1 MSTIRAN
8 IITDAAGTGTP
19 VFTNGM
25 TDAIGNVRD
34 IVNSDKTAAYVL
46 VLSDNGKMINI
57 TTGGVTVNS
66 GIFSAGQNITI
77 YNNSASS
84 QTITQGAGV
93 TMHLAGSVT
102 TGNRTFAARGI
113 CTIVCVGTNTF
124 VISGAGLT

>member
-84 QTITQGAGV
+84 QTLRVLVLLCIWLDRLLLETA
-93 TMHLAGSVT
+93 HLLPVE
-102 TGNRTFAARGI
+102 
-113 CTIVCVGTNTF
+113 F
-124 VISGAGLT
+124 VQ